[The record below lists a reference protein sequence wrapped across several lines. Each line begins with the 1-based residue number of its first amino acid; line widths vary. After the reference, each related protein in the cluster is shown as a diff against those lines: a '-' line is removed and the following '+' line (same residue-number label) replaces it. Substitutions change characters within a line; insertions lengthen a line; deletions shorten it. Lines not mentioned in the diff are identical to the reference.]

1 MQFPHSSAARILSLS
16 MSPRTSEGLSQYD
29 MSPPLYDTSPPRIVQ
44 KWRIH
49 FAKPPKSA
57 TLAALAKPVTTEVI
71 VRNLELDQEAVRFN
85 FAFLFFLLVI

>member
-1 MQFPHSSAARILSLS
+1 MQY
-16 MSPRTSEGLSQYD
+16 E
-29 MSPPLYDTSPPRIVQ
+29 MSPPRLGTGTVPGDSAKMVQ

-85 FAFLFFLLVI
+85 FALRFFFTWHLIVM